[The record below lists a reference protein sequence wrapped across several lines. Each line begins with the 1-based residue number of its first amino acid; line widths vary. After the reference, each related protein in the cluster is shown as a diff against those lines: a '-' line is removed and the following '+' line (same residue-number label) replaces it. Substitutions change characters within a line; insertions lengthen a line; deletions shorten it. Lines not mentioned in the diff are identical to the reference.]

1 MFWEYSLNEL
11 LAKGGFIMWP
21 LLCCSVGALA
31 LLIDRGIAHYRL
43 RLKFRPFVGQLE
55 QMVTRGKLSEAL
67 NLCRSSPSPIA
78 RTAEAYLANLRSS
91 DELRSTI
98 VEREGGLALEGAEKR
113 LRGLAAI
120 AQVSTLIGLL
130 GTVIGLVS
138 AFHQIELNAGQ
149 VQPGHLAEGIWVAL
163 LTTVFG
169 LCIAIPTFLILQVFE
184 SRVDRLVRRM
194 SYIVAYLDQWLG
206 RKTASVVS
214 RKKNK
219 IEEPVASGTE

>member
-1 MFWEYSLNEL
+1 MFWEYSLNDL
-11 LAKGGFIMWP
+11 LVKGGFIMWP

-31 LLIDRGIAHYRL
+31 LLIDRGVAHYRL
-43 RLKFRPFVGQLE
+43 RLKFRPFISQLE
-55 QMVTRGKLSEAL
+55 QLVSRGKLAEAL
-67 NLCRSSPSPIA
+67 NLCRSSRSPVA
-78 RTAEAYLANLRSS
+78 RTAEAYLSNLRSS

-98 VEREGGLALEGAEKR
+98 IEREGGLALEGAEKR

-149 VQPGHLAEGIWVAL
+149 VQPGDLAEGIWAAL

-184 SRVDRLVRRM
+184 SRVDRLARRM
-194 SYIVAYLDQWLG
+194 SYVVAYLDQWLG
-206 RKTASVVS
+206 RKTASVVA

-219 IEEPVASGTE
+219 TEEPVVSGAE

>member
-1 MFWEYSLNEL
+1 MFWNYSFSDL

-31 LLIDRGIAHYRL
+31 LLIDRGVAHFHLRL
-43 RLKFRPFVGQLE
+43 RFRKFVSRLE
-55 QMVTRGKLSEAL
+55 QLVTSGKLSEAL
-67 NLCRSSPSPIA
+67 NLCRASRSPIA
-78 RTAEAYLANLRSS
+78 RTAEAYLANLRSR

-98 VEREGGLALEGAEKR
+98 IEREGGLALEGAEKR

-138 AFHQIELNAGQ
+138 AFHQIEINSGQ
-149 VQPGHLAEGIWVAL
+149 VQPGDLAEGIWAAL

-169 LCIAIPTFLILQVFE
+169 LCIAIPSFLILQVFE
-184 SRVDRLVRRM
+184 SRVDRMSRRM
-194 SYIVAYLDQWLG
+194 SYVVAYLDQWLG
-206 RKTASVVS
+206 RKTASAIS
-214 RKKNK
+214 RKKEK
-219 IEEPVASGTE
+219 IEEPIGSATE